1 MSNEVNQAFLRAYVK
16 NRADR
21 ALHRQ
26 TSQHSASSE
35 GSETIRDLPNR
46 GDTLRIDQV
55 SRQQPRSQEE
65 QTNSQNRSVPA
76 PFLPHS
82 SEKHGLDKHSPGKH
96 VPVKE
101 RAPQMTPM
109 PQASHPTED
118 GTGVW
123 SPIGVERAM
132 KGSNRGGS
140 VPAVVVNAPR
150 TVSSANA
157 ARVGSRTVPVA
168 PTTTAQ
174 QPVQPPA
181 QQPSQPLNQQTKQV
195 PAPKVASLPTA
206 APTTQRMRIDAGHGT
221 QKRPHVPSVSPAK
234 QPSADSPNRNSNAKP
249 MQVAPSVVLNDQLE
263 NLGDRA
269 LERMV
274 IPDAPIMAG
283 FGLESPQVPSPT
295 LEVRTKETFT
305 AASATTTKAPSQRIE
320 AGGRENTGLDTIT
333 KVVPPARP
341 MPQGGDLHTS
351 HARVPEPKLGPALKD
366 RTPLAPA
373 NLPLPVA
380 FSPSWEV
387 DRFVW
392 PEVLKQIEQSDVAA
406 FHAISKHLRLANQD
420 GLKVMAVTSGER
432 GVGRSTVAMHLA
444 RCAAASG
451 LKVALVDADGF
462 HPSLIDQLKLD
473 LEHGWQECLFEN
485 VPLEEVAV
493 KSLEDNMTFFPL
505 TSVIPTQQLHVN
517 LHRMAKVV
525 KRISLAFDMVFL
537 DSNRLNL
544 EQRDLIGISQERT
557 IDAAIVV
564 TDSELSIKEKVDT
577 AVSILHGMGIASVG
591 LVQNFHS

>member
-26 TSQHSASSE
+26 NTQHPAPTE
-35 GSETIRDLPNR
+35 GAETIRDLPNR

-55 SRQQPRSQEE
+55 ARQQPRSQEE
-65 QTNSQNRSVPA
+65 ETSSPTRSVQV
-76 PFLPHS
+76 PFLPH
-82 SEKHGLDKHSPGKH
+82 G
-96 VPVKE
+96 PVKE
-101 RAPQMTPM
+101 RAPQLAPTRP
-109 PQASHPTED
+109 ASKPVEAGSSVED
-118 GTGVW
+118 GSGVW

-132 KGSNRGGS
+132 KGSNRGSS

-150 TVSSANA
+150 SLPSANA
-157 ARVGSRTVPVA
+157 TRVGSRTVPA
-168 PTTTAQ
+168 SSTPDTQ
-174 QPVQPPA
+174 QPT
-181 QQPSQPLNQQTKQV
+181 QPLRQV
-195 PAPKVASLPTA
+195 QASKVASLPTA
-206 APTTQRMRIDAGHGT
+206 ATSTQRMRIDDGHGT
-221 QKRPHVPSVSPAK
+221 QKRPHIPSVSTAK
-234 QPSADSPNRNSNAKP
+234 QASADSLNRTGNSNP
-249 MQVAPSVVLNDQLE
+249 MQVAPSVVLNDQLG

-269 LERMV
+269 LERMM

-283 FGLESPQVPSPT
+283 AGLESTRVLSPSLNVSTKESAPKGSTLPTKRSSPT
-295 LEVRTKETFT
+295 
-305 AASATTTKAPSQRIE
+305 
-320 AGGRENTGLDTIT
+320 
-333 KVVPPARP
+333 
-341 MPQGGDLHTS
+341 MPQNGDLHTS
-351 HARVPEPKLGPALKD
+351 HARVPEPKLGPTVKD
-366 RTPLAPA
+366 KTPLAPSS
-373 NLPLPVA
+373 LPLPVA

-387 DRFVW
+387 DSFLW
-392 PEVLKQIEQSDVAA
+392 PEVLRQIEKSDVAA

-451 LKVALVDADGF
+451 LNVALVDADGF

-473 LEHGWQECLFEN
+473 LDHGWQECLFEN

-525 KRISLAFDMVFL
+525 KRISMAFDMVFL

-544 EQRDLIGISQERT
+544 EQRDLIGVSQERI
-557 IDAAIVV
+557 IDAAIIV
-564 TDSELSIKEKVDT
+564 TDSELSIKEKIDT

>member
-21 ALHRQ
+21 ALHQ
-26 TSQHSASSE
+26 KNSQRSASSE
-35 GSETIRDLPNR
+35 GSEIIRDLPNR

-65 QTNSQNRSVPA
+65 QTDSPTRSVPP
-76 PFLPHS
+76 PFLS
-82 SEKHGLDKHSPGKH
+82 YSPDKH

-101 RAPQMTPM
+101 RVPQIAPL
-109 PQASHPTED
+109 PQASQPTED
-118 GTGVW
+118 GGGVW

-157 ARVGSRTVPVA
+157 TRVGSRTVPV
-168 PTTTAQ
+168 
-174 QPVQPPA
+174 PPSTIA
-181 QQPSQPLNQQTKQV
+181 QQPSQSTSQQTKQV
-195 PAPKVASLPTA
+195 QAPKVASLPTA
-206 APTTQRMRIDAGHGT
+206 APATQRMRIDAGHGT
-221 QKRPHVPSVSPAK
+221 QKPPHNPSASQAR
-234 QPSADSPNRNSNAKP
+234 QPSANSPNRNSNANP
-249 MQVAPSVVLNDQLE
+249 VQVAPSVVLNDQLKD
-263 NLGDRA
+263 LGDRA
-269 LERMV
+269 LERME
-274 IPDAPIMAG
+274 IPDAPILAG
-283 FGLESPQVPSPT
+283 FGLESPQVLSPT
-295 LEVRTKETFT
+295 LEVRSKDTFS
-305 AASATTTKAPSQRIE
+305 AASATISTASSQRIE
-320 AGGRENTGLDTIT
+320 TSGRDTILRET
-333 KVVPPARP
+333 TAKAAPPARP
-341 MPQGGDLHTS
+341 MPQGGALHTS

-366 RTPLAPA
+366 RTPQAPA

-392 PEVLKQIEQSDVAA
+392 PEVLQKIEQSDVAA

-493 KSLEDNMTFFPL
+493 KSLEDNMTLFPL

-525 KRISLAFDMVFL
+525 RRISLAFDMVFL

-544 EQRDLIGISQERT
+544 EQRDLIGVSQERV

>member
-1 MSNEVNQAFLRAYVK
+1 ME
-16 NRADR
+16 
-21 ALHRQ
+21 
-26 TSQHSASSE
+26 
-35 GSETIRDLPNR
+35 
-46 GDTLRIDQV
+46 
-55 SRQQPRSQEE
+55 
-65 QTNSQNRSVPA
+65 
-76 PFLPHS
+76 
-82 SEKHGLDKHSPGKH
+82 
-96 VPVKE
+96 
-101 RAPQMTPM
+101 
-109 PQASHPTED
+109 
-118 GTGVW
+118 
-123 SPIGVERAM
+123 
-132 KGSNRGGS
+132 
-140 VPAVVVNAPR
+140 
-150 TVSSANA
+150 
-157 ARVGSRTVPVA
+157 
-168 PTTTAQ
+168 
-174 QPVQPPA
+174 
-181 QQPSQPLNQQTKQV
+181 
-195 PAPKVASLPTA
+195 
-206 APTTQRMRIDAGHGT
+206 
-221 QKRPHVPSVSPAK
+221 
-234 QPSADSPNRNSNAKP
+234 
-249 MQVAPSVVLNDQLE
+249 
-263 NLGDRA
+263 
-269 LERMV
+269 
-274 IPDAPIMAG
+274 IPDAPILAG
-283 FGLESPQVPSPT
+283 FGLESPQVLSPT
-295 LEVRTKETFT
+295 LEVKSKDAFS
-305 AASATTTKAPSQRIE
+305 AASATTSTASSQRIE
-320 AGGRENTGLDTIT
+320 TSGRDTILRET
-333 KVVPPARP
+333 TAKAAPPARP
-341 MPQGGDLHTS
+341 MPQGGALHTS

-366 RTPLAPA
+366 RTPQAPA

-392 PEVLKQIEQSDVAA
+392 PEVLQKIEQSDVAA

-493 KSLEDNMTFFPL
+493 KSLEDNMTLFPL

-525 KRISLAFDMVFL
+525 RRISLAFDMVFL

-544 EQRDLIGISQERT
+544 EQRDLIGVSQERV